1 MTSLTP
7 DQSAALLEAVR
18 MSEMVARRYADY
30 ESADHLRQVG
40 DRIESGDVHKP
51 RMGVAIMVMMDGA
64 QCMGWAW

>member
-1 MTSLTP
+1 
-7 DQSAALLEAVR
+7 